1 MFVPSSAGAATRS
14 YRPLILTLVVLL
26 VGAQALAADRVESKL
41 NPRIEDFATYNP
53 YGELSLVVS
62 FRSSPN
68 TTQALTLSRL
78 GASSIRPL
86 AFVDSYAVQ
95 MAAVDA
101 LALQDQLDVLYVTLD
116 APVRSSLSTLT
127 EPDSLAETPVVPSD
141 LTGRGVTVALLDSGV
156 ADHPDLRGKL
166 LASVDFVGKPGVLQ
180 AGDPFGHGTHV
191 AGIIS
196 GSGAG
201 SDGLYAG
208 IAPGASLVSV
218 RVLDEYG
225 HGLTSGVIRGIEWAA
240 ENRERY
246 GIRVLNLS
254 LGHPVYESVEKDP
267 LVRAVE
273 RAQALGLV
281 VVASAGNFG
290 QNGNF
295 TITSP
300 GNAPGCLTVG
310 SSTDGDTVSFM
321 GTGGTLGSATD
332 GDTTSAT
339 DASTTVGSST
349 DGDTT
354 STTSAPGT
362 YVSSFSSHGPTFIDH
377 LLKPDLLAPG
387 NRIVSLRSPGSA
399 LDLEFPGQRVLA
411 DGSRAADYFE
421 LSGTSMAAPMV
432 AAVAALMLE
441 QEPGLNPATVKA
453 RLMRSADRELYEN
466 PLALGAGRLDPQGA
480 LANREQAESANS
492 PRVRRDVICCDVL
505 VDGIRAPWSDPAL
518 WNDTDLWTDDSPK
531 LDDPVLWGWGDPV
544 LWDDPQLWSDAISQV
559 D

>member
-1 MFVPSSAGAATRS
+1 MFVPSSTGAATHS

-26 VGAQALAADRVESKL
+26 VGAQVLAADRIESKL
-41 NPRIEDFATYNP
+41 NPRIEEFATYNP
-53 YGELSLVVS
+53 YGELSLIVS

-68 TTQALTLSRL
+68 STQSLILSRL
-78 GASSIRPL
+78 GASSVRPL
-86 AFVDSYAVQ
+86 AFVGGYAVQ

-101 LALQDQLDVLYVTLD
+101 LALQDQSDVLHVTLD
-116 APVRSSLSTLT
+116 APVRSSLSAME
-127 EPDSLAETPVVPSD
+127 EPASLFGTRVASTD

-166 LASVDFVGKPGVLQ
+166 IASVDFVGKPGVLQ

-191 AGIIS
+191 AGVIA
-196 GSGAG
+196 GSGAVSG
-201 SDGLYAG
+201 GLYAG

-218 RVLDEYG
+218 RVLDENGY
-225 HGLTSGVIRGIEWAA
+225 GLTSEVIRGIEWAA

-246 GIRVLNLS
+246 GIRILNLS
-254 LGHPVYESVEKDP
+254 LGHPVFESVERDP

-281 VVASAGNFG
+281 VVATAGNFG
-290 QNGNF
+290 RNGNF

-300 GNAPGCLTVG
+300 GNAPGCLAVG
-310 SSTDGDTVSFM
+310 SSTDGDTVSFL
-321 GTGGTLGSATD
+321 GTGGSLGSSTD
-332 GDTTSAT
+332 GDTTSANV
-339 DASTTVGSST
+339 TVGSST

-354 STTSAPGT
+354 STTSAPGS
-362 YVSSFSSHGPTFIDH
+362 YVSSFSSHGPSYLDH
-377 LLKPDLLAPG
+377 LLKPDMVAPG
-387 NRIVSLRSPGSA
+387 NRIVSLRVPGSA

-411 DGSRAADYFE
+411 GGSRAADYFE

-480 LANREQAESANS
+480 LASREQAESANS

-518 WNDTDLWTDDSPK
+518 WNDTELWTDDSPK

>member
-1 MFVPSSAGAATRS
+1 VVFLPSSTGAATRS

-26 VGAQALAADRVESKL
+26 VGAQVLAADRVESKL
-41 NPRIEDFATYNP
+41 NPRIEEFATYNP
-53 YGELSLVVS
+53 YGELSLIVS

-68 TTQALTLSRL
+68 PTQSLILSRL

-86 AFVDSYAVQ
+86 AFVGGYAVQ

-116 APVRSSLSTLT
+116 APVRSSLSAME
-127 EPDSLAETPVVPSD
+127 EPASLSGTRVAPSD

-166 LASVDFVGKPGVLQ
+166 IASVDFIGKLGVLQ

-191 AGIIS
+191 AGVIA
-196 GSGAG
+196 GSGAVSG
-201 SDGLYAG
+201 GLYAG

-225 HGLTSGVIRGIEWAA
+225 HGLTSGVIRGIEWAV
-240 ENRERY
+240 EHRERY
-246 GIRVLNLS
+246 GIRILNLS
-254 LGHPVYESVEKDP
+254 LGHPVYESVERDP

-290 QNGNF
+290 RNGNF

-300 GNAPGCLTVG
+300 GNAPGCLAVGSSTDGDTTSATGASTTVG
-310 SSTDGDTVSFM
+310 SSTDGDT
-321 GTGGTLGSATD
+321 
-332 GDTTSAT
+332 TSAN
-339 DASTTVGSST
+339 ATVGSST

-354 STTSAPGT
+354 STTSAPGS
-362 YVSSFSSHGPTFIDH
+362 YVSGFSSHGPSYLDH
-377 LLKPDLLAPG
+377 LLKPDMVAPG
-387 NRIVSLRSPGSA
+387 NRIVSLRVPGSA
-399 LDLEFPGQRVLA
+399 LDLEFPGQRVFA
-411 DGSRAADYFE
+411 GGSRAADYFE

-518 WNDTDLWTDDSPK
+518 WSDTELWSDDSPK